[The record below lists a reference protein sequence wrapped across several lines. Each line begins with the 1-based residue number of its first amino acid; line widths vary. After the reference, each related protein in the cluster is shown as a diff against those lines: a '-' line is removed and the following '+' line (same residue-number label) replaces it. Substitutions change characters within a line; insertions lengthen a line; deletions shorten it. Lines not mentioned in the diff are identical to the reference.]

1 MSKPFKFEVFETG
14 QALQTS
20 VAAVVDAGT
29 QEEIRLEA
37 FEQGYKAGWDDA
49 VAAQAADQD
58 RIGADFARNLNE
70 LSFTY
75 LEVRATI
82 LKSLEPLLREMVGKV
97 LPRMATES
105 LAPLVLEQVIE
116 MAGAHSSVPVELVV
130 APSNLHALQRLAE
143 GQDSLPLNILE
154 EDSLGE
160 GQVFIRLGEVET
172 QIDLDGMLSG
182 FSSALDGFFEI
193 NDKELAHG

>member
-14 QALQTS
+14 HALQATAGP
-20 VAAVVDAGT
+20 VIDAGT

-58 RIGADFARNLNE
+58 RISADFARNINE

-97 LPRMATES
+97 LPRMANES

-116 MAGAHSSVPVELVV
+116 MAGAHSTVPVELVV
-130 APSNLHALQRLAE
+130 APSNLHALQSLAE
-143 GQDSLPLNILE
+143 GQDSLPLHILE

-160 GQVFIRLGEVET
+160 GQVFIRLGDVET

-182 FSSALDGFFEI
+182 FSSALDGFFET